1 MYQSKPDPVSKTK
14 QAGTLATGD
23 PPTPYPKRHQ
33 ASQLSKAA
41 GRSALGCL
49 GGYACAESLENFHIM
64 FDSKKNEIVQL
75 EQMQTRDEELM
86 KPVPI
91 VGKVDYSGAY
101 EKTDPREIALVKK
114 LDRWIMPMLWS
125 MYWLNYLDRNAI
137 ALARLDDLEEDLNL
151 TSSQYQTCVS
161 ILFVGYLLGQIPS
174 NMFLNRTRP
183 SRYMGICMMLWAVV
197 SALTALSKDFTGLLL
212 TRFFLGVTEAP
223 YYPGAVYLLST
234 FYTRKEV
241 ATRIAILY
249 TGNILATAF
258 AGLIA
263 AGIFHGLGDVG
274 GITGWRWLFILQGAV
289 TFVIAVV
296 GFFLLPDF
304 THNTWWL
311 TQEERDLA
319 TNRMA
324 LDTVGN
330 KGETSVW
337 AGFRQ
342 AGKDPMVWIFAFM
355 AHMHLA
361 ANGFKNFFPTVVA
374 TLGFG
379 KTITLVLTCP
389 PYLIAGAVTI
399 AVSWSSGKFNERTW
413 HITISKAVAT
423 FGFGL
428 ACADIGTA
436 GRYVAMIIFTIGTYG
451 VNSLILGWCGSTCGQ
466 TPEKKAVAI
475 GIVTTVM
482 NASFIWTPYLWPK
495 SDEPKY
501 IIALSSS
508 AAFSVATAL
517 LAWLAKIL
525 FVRKNKQLKERDSE
539 NMTFYVY

>member
-1 MYQSKPDPVSKTK
+1 MVE
-14 QAGTLATGD
+14 
-23 PPTPYPKRHQ
+23 KRDQVLMLEHQ
-33 ASQLSKAA
+33 
-41 GRSALGCL
+41 
-49 GGYACAESLENFHIM
+49 ETN
-64 FDSKKNEIVQL
+64 DIV
-75 EQMQTRDEELM
+75 

-91 VGKVDYSGAY
+91 IEKQDVFGSH

-114 LDRWIMPMLWS
+114 LDRRIMPMLWS

-137 ALARLDDLEEDLNL
+137 ALARLNDLEEDLNL
-151 TSSQYQTCVS
+151 DSTQYQTCVS

-174 NMFLNRTRP
+174 NMFLTRTRP
-183 SRYMGICMMLWAVV
+183 SRYMGIAMMLWAIV
-197 SALTALSKDFTGLLL
+197 SALTAVSKDFTGLLL

-223 YYPGAVYLLST
+223 YYPGAVYLLSI

-263 AGIFHGLGDVG
+263 AGIFHGLDDVA
-274 GITGWRWLFILQGAV
+274 GISGWRWLFRYVSPVLQGAV
-289 TFVIAVV
+289 TFAVALV

-304 THNTWWL
+304 PKDTIWL
-311 TQEERDLA
+311 TPEERDLA
-319 TNRMA
+319 HNRME
-324 LDTVGN
+324 LDTVQNEGATSTR
-330 KGETSVW
+330 KG
-337 AGFRQ
+337 FMQ
-342 AGKDPMVWIFAFM
+342 AAKDPMVWIFAFM

-361 ANGFKNFFPTVVA
+361 ANGFKNFFPTVVE

-379 KTITLVLTCP
+379 ETVTLVLTCP

-423 FGFGL
+423 IGFVA
-428 ACADIGTA
+428 ACLTMDLA
-436 GRYVAMIIFTIGTYG
+436 GRYVSMVVFTIGTYG

-466 TPEKKAVAI
+466 TKEKKAVAI

-495 SDEPKY
+495 SDSPRY
-501 IIALSSS
+501 VIALGSS
-508 AAFSVATAL
+508 AAFSVATAA
-517 LAWLAKIL
+517 LAWLAKFL
-525 FVRKNKQLKERDSE
+525 MMRRNTRLRESDNE
-539 NMTFYVY
+539 TTNFYVY

>member
-1 MYQSKPDPVSKTK
+1 MQDTKKDHAVMMERAQTHDDEPIKPIPQVDK
-14 QAGTLATGD
+14 
-23 PPTPYPKRHQ
+23 
-33 ASQLSKAA
+33 
-41 GRSALGCL
+41 
-49 GGYACAESLENFHIM
+49 I
-64 FDSKKNEIVQL
+64 
-75 EQMQTRDEELM
+75 
-86 KPVPI
+86 
-91 VGKVDYSGAY
+91 DYSGAH

-114 LDRWIMPMLWS
+114 LDKWIMPMLWS

-151 TSSQYQTCVS
+151 SSTQYQTCVS

-174 NMFLNRTRP
+174 NMLLNRVRP
-183 SRYMGICMMLWAVV
+183 SRYMGVCMALWAVV

-212 TRFFLGVTEAP
+212 TRFFLGITESP
-223 YYPGAVYLLST
+223 YYPGAVYLLSS

-263 AGIFHGLGDVG
+263 AGIFHGLSDVG
-274 GITGWRWLFILQGAV
+274 GISGWKWLFILQGAV
-289 TFVIAVV
+289 TFVIAIA
-296 GFFLLPDF
+296 GYFLLPDF
-304 THNTWWL
+304 PHNTWWL

-330 KGETSVW
+330 QGETSVW

-342 AGKDPMVWIFAFM
+342 AGKDPMVWIFAGM

-361 ANGFKNFFPTVVA
+361 ANGFKNFFPTVVK
-374 TLGFG
+374 TLGFSQ
-379 KTITLVLTCP
+379 TITLVLTCP

-428 ACADIGTA
+428 ACAEIGVA
-436 GRYVAMIIFTIGTYG
+436 GRYVAMVIFTIGTYG

-508 AAFSVATAL
+508 AAFSVMTAV
-517 LAWLAKIL
+517 LAWVAKIL
-525 FVRKNKQLKERDSE
+525 FLRKNKQIREEDSDAQ
-539 NMTFYVY
+539 NFYVY

>member
-1 MYQSKPDPVSKTK
+1 M
-14 QAGTLATGD
+14 
-23 PPTPYPKRHQ
+23 
-33 ASQLSKAA
+33 
-41 GRSALGCL
+41 
-49 GGYACAESLENFHIM
+49 
-64 FDSKKNEIVQL
+64 DSKKSDVVML
-75 EQMQTRDEELM
+75 EQMQTRDEEFM
-86 KPVPI
+86 KPVPM
-91 VGKVDYSGAY
+91 VEKVDYSGAH

-137 ALARLDDLEEDLNL
+137 ALARLDGLEKDLGLVDE
-151 TSSQYQTCVS
+151 QYQTCVS

-197 SALTALSKDFTGLLL
+197 SALTALSKDFKGLLL
-212 TRFFLGVTEAP
+212 TRFFLGLTEAP
-223 YYPGAVYLLST
+223 YYPGAVYLLSM

-263 AGIFHGLGDVG
+263 AGIFHGLGDVA
-274 GITGWRWLFILQGAV
+274 GISGWRWLFILQGVV
-289 TFVIAVV
+289 TFIIAIV

-304 THNTWWL
+304 PHNTWWL

-324 LDTVGN
+324 MDTVGN
-330 KGETSVW
+330 NGETSVW

-342 AGKDPMVWIFAFM
+342 AAKDPMVWVFAGM

-361 ANGFKNFFPTVVA
+361 ANGFKNFFPTVVQ
-374 TLGFG
+374 TLGFSP
-379 KTITLVLTCP
+379 TITLVLTCP
-389 PYLIAGAVTI
+389 PYLIAGFVTI

-428 ACADIGTA
+428 ACAEIGVA
-436 GRYVAMIIFTIGTYG
+436 GRYVAMVIFTIGTYG

-475 GIVTTVM
+475 GIVTTIM

-495 SDEPKY
+495 PDGPRY
-501 IIALSSS
+501 IMALSSS

-517 LAWLAKIL
+517 FAWAAKICFL
-525 FVRKNKQLKERDSE
+525 RKNKQLRERDDE
-539 NMTFYVY
+539 TQNFYVY